1 MEAVYDYLT
10 SPQFAQKLRAVY
22 DAFRRM
28 KTELDSDAF
37 FKKLIE
43 DEFAFLKAAGMKE
56 TNMSADD
63 TKNVEKYWN
72 EGLWKM
78 SQQSNAD
85 AGKKFEALV
94 LQKGM
99 SR

>member
-1 MEAVYDYLT
+1 MITMNLDKYKSLTPEERKWIDEAG
-10 SPQFAQKLRAVY
+10 K
-22 DAFRRM
+22 

-37 FKKLIE
+37 FKKLIA
-43 DEFAFLKAAGMKE
+43 DEFAFLKSAGMKE
-56 TNMSADD
+56 TNMSAED

-78 SQQSNAD
+78 SQQSSAD
-85 AGKKFEALV
+85 AGKKFESLV
-94 LQKGM
+94 NQAGM